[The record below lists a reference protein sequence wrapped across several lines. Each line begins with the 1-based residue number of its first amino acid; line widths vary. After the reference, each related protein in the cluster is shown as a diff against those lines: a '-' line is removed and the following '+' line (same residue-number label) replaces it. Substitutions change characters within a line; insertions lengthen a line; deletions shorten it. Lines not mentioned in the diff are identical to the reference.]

1 VALLRDSR
9 PFINTLNL
17 PYMKKTFVF
26 ATVAVA
32 IALPIAS
39 FAKNPKQNKDQDP
52 AAQFDT
58 NGNGMIDKGA
68 EADALRAAFDANK
81 DGPLKKYDTNHNGN
95 LEDSEIA
102 AIRVPI
108 KHHKGKTSS

>member
-1 VALLRDSR
+1 
-9 PFINTLNL
+9 
-17 PYMKKTFVF
+17 MKKTFVF
-26 ATVAVA
+26 AAVAVA
-32 IALPIAS
+32 LALPIVS
-39 FAKNPKQNKDQDP
+39 FAKNPKQNKDNQNP

-102 AIRVPI
+102 AIRVPL
-108 KHHKGKTSS
+108 KHSKKGKTSS